1 MEKESLTNMY
11 IAKRSSTTGR
21 QGRKERKG
29 KERKTKGKERSRL
42 EKERKQIER
51 EREKKKCGRR

>member
-29 KERKTKGKERSRL
+29 KERR
-42 EKERKQIER
+42 RK
-51 EREKKKCGRR
+51 EKKEAG